1 MDKEQNSDNPQS
13 QQLNIADVMLS
24 AGFERELI
32 MWSFRPRF
40 HDKDDGYYYS
50 KFVPSEVDDSYTDQ
64 IEIGIIINEQYNS
77 MEVYMCDC
85 HVGCCGR
92 DLGIHPF
99 SLDKIDKLLKEER
112 AWLADLQH

>member
-1 MDKEQNSDNPQS
+1 MMEGHKKENEQAFNMR
-13 QQLNIADVMLS
+13 DVMRS
-24 AGFERELI
+24 ADFKREPI
-32 MWSFRPRF
+32 MWSFRPKF
-40 HDKDDGYYYS
+40 YDKDGGYYYS
-50 KFVPSEVDDSYTDQ
+50 KYVPSEVKDSYTDE

-99 SLDKIDKLLKEER
+99 SLDKIDELLKEER
-112 AWLADLQH
+112 DWLANL

>member
-1 MDKEQNSDNPQS
+1 MSTKDLKTEQPCNLHS
-13 QQLNIADVMLS
+13 VMLS
-24 AGFERELI
+24 AGFKRELI
-32 MWSFRPRF
+32 GWSFIPKF
-40 HDKDDGYYYS
+40 YDKDDGYYYS
-50 KFVPSEVDDSYTDQ
+50 KYVPSELKDSYTDE

-99 SLDKIDKLLKEER
+99 SLDKVDKLLKDER
-112 AWLADLQH
+112 AWLADL